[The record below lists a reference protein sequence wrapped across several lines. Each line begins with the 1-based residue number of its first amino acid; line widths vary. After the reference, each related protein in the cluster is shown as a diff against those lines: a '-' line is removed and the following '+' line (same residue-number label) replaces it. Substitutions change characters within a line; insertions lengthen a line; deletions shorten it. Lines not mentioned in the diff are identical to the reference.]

1 MNLYDFLADP
11 AGQAPAAGRQTG
23 AYLAVVTNNRDPEE
37 LGRVK
42 LRFPCWGDDHESP
55 WARIA
60 TPMAGKEFGLFCLP
74 EVDDEVLVVFA
85 NGDPRFPFVL
95 GALWNGASKPPEV
108 NADGKNHKRV
118 LASRSGQALVFD
130 DEPGH
135 ETLAL
140 RTKNGRA
147 VELSDEPGRETIEI
161 RAKGGQVVRLSD
173 VNKVRKIEIGD
184 ADSGNL
190 VEIDLTKNRVTV
202 AAGKDL
208 RLLAHNGTVS
218 IQARNVSIES
228 LAKIEIEAGSQLDIG
243 AAGPVKV
250 RGATV
255 DIN

>member
-1 MNLYDFLADP
+1 MNLYDLLADP
-11 AGQAPAAGRQTG
+11 AGQAPAVGRQPG
-23 AYLAVVTNNRDPEE
+23 AYLAVVTNNKDPEK

-42 LRFPCWGDDHESP
+42 LKFPCWGDDHESP

-74 EVDDEVLVVFA
+74 EVNDEVLVVFA

-95 GALWNGASKPPEV
+95 GALWNGAKKPPEV

-118 LASRSGQALVFD
+118 LKSRSGQALAFD

-135 ETLAL
+135 EALAL
-140 RTKNGRA
+140 RTKNGLA
-147 VELSDEPGRETIEI
+147 VELRDVQGQETIEI

-173 VNKVRKIEIGD
+173 VDKIRKIEIGD

-190 VEIDLTKNRVTV
+190 VEINLTKGRVTV

-218 IQARNVSIES
+218 IQGCNVSIES
-228 LAKIEIEAGSQLDIG
+228 LAKMEIQAGSQLDIV
-243 AAGPVKV
+243 AAGAVKLQ
-250 RGATV
+250 GATV